1 MRFQIDTM
9 TCGACARRVTKAI
22 ETADPGA
29 EVEIDLDRRL
39 VEVRSE
45 QMPAVLASAL
55 ADAGYPAV
63 AAA

>member
-1 MRFQIDTM
+1 MRFQIDDM

-22 ETADPGA
+22 QAVDPAA

-39 VEVRSE
+39 AEVRSE
-45 QMPAVLASAL
+45 QPSTAIASAL
-55 ADAGYPAV
+55 ASAGYPAV